1 MSCFRL
7 EFDGVSRGNPGH
19 AGAAAA
25 LYEITTCEEEGGE
38 YKDCVWYDS
47 DYLGSKKTNNQAEYS
62 ALIIGLKQCVER
74 RVPNL
79 EICGDSE
86 LVIRQLT
93 GQYQVNH
100 KKLIPLHRTASQLIN
115 SLQCQLVLKWIPRE
129 ENKFSDQIAN
139 LVVDRE
145 LNGYEEEEEE
155 LDEMEKEI
163 EERGEHFGFTKAE
176 FEFLIC
182 NGLRPWKEDYSE
194 CWDFIQAY
202 NDAVRDDDDDDDG
215 AF

>member
-1 MSCFRL
+1 MRFTKSLEMSRFRL

-19 AGAAAA
+19 AGGAAF
-25 LYEITTCEEEGGE
+25 LYKIEKNGG
-38 YKDCVWYDS
+38 YKDCVWFDS
-47 DYLGSKKTNNQAEYS
+47 EYLGSNKTSNQAEYS

-100 KKLIPLHRTASQLIN
+100 KKLIPLHRTASELIN
-115 SLQCQLVLKWIPRE
+115 SLQCQPALKWIPRE
-129 ENKFSDQIAN
+129 ENKSADQIAN

-145 LNGYEEEEEE
+145 LNGYEEV
-155 LDEMEKEI
+155 ME
-163 EERGEHFGFTKAE
+163 
-176 FEFLIC
+176 
-182 NGLRPWKEDYSE
+182 
-194 CWDFIQAY
+194 
-202 NDAVRDDDDDDDG
+202 DDI
-215 AF
+215 FCI